1 MDTRPVAVDRSLVVE
16 LLDASGASTQLDA
29 GLHYDLHDPFAVTAE
44 FRSGVSRIS
53 WVFSRDLL
61 AEGLFTPCGDGD
73 VCIWPFVDPLG
84 NAAVVIQLSAPD
96 GEALLR
102 ARSSEV
108 CEFIQASRQI
118 VAPGTES
125 ELVDLD
131 SVIANLLGGV

>member
-16 LLDASGASTQLDA
+16 LLDASGTSTQLDA
-29 GLHYDLHDPFAVTAE
+29 GLHYDLHDPFAVTAA
-44 FRSGVSRIS
+44 FCAGVSPIS

-61 AEGLFTPCGDGD
+61 AEGLFAPCGEGD
-73 VCIWPFVDPLG
+73 VRIWPFVDQVG
-84 NAAVVIQLSAPD
+84 NAVLVIQLSSPE
-96 GEALLR
+96 GEALLQ

-131 SVIANLLGGV
+131 SVIANLLGGA